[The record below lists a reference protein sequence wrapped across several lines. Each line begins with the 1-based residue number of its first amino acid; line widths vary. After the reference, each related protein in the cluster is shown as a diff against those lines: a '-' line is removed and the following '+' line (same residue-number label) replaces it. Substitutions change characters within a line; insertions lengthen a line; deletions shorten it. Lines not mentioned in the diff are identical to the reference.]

1 MNTATVKQPRAL
13 YYLFMTEMWERF
25 GFYIVQGLLVLYM
38 TQYFGFT
45 DNQSYTILGVFTAL
59 AYISP
64 LVGGYLANKRL
75 GFKLAIRIGGALLI
89 LGYILLALPF
99 AKTLLYPALAT
110 IIVGNGLFKPN
121 ISSLL
126 GAQYHQDDA
135 NRDAGFTVF
144 YIGINIGAFLAGLSA
159 GYIKLYFGW
168 QMSFAVA
175 AAGLL
180 VGLATFI
187 FGSKAIIDRPSE
199 EKPTRRFFYL
209 FAPVCILLIVG
220 IAFLLQVD
228 TLAVWLL
235 PCVGIILLGYLL
247 HVTMQQDA
255 TYQPRMLLLIILI
268 LASIVYWMLFLQ
280 LFSSANLYVERA
292 VDKNLF
298 GIPLTTTFFWGSES
312 IFIILLGP
320 LFALL
325 WQSLSK
331 SGRNPSALGKFALGI
346 LFAGLGFVVLAIST
360 YYPNAM
366 GQVHALWVFGA
377 YLLITIGELL
387 LSPIGLSAV
396 TTLAPANLV
405 GLMMGVWFVA
415 TGFGGIFSGLIA
427 KFASVPA
434 NVTQSDAILAIYRQA
449 FMSFAVIAFLVVLV
463 LWAIHFYT
471 HRYFREQLA

>member
-1 MNTATVKQPRAL
+1 MKPTAVTQPRAL
-13 YYLFMTEMWERF
+13 YYLFLTEMWERF

-89 LGYILLALPF
+89 AGYVLLALPF
-99 AKTLLYPALAT
+99 AKLLLYPALAT

-126 GAQYHQDDA
+126 GAQYHPDDA
-135 NRDAGFTVF
+135 NRDAGFTIF

-180 VGLATFI
+180 VGLTTFV

-199 EKPTRRFFYL
+199 KKASPQFFYL
-209 FAPVCILLIVG
+209 FGPVCLLLIAG
-220 IAFLLQVD
+220 IALLLRVD

-235 PCVGIILLGYLL
+235 PCVGVILLGYLL
-247 HVTMQQDA
+247 RVSMQQDA
-255 TYQPRMLLLIILI
+255 VYKPRMLLLIILI

-320 LFALL
+320 LFAML
-325 WQSLSK
+325 WQSLSN
-331 SGRNPSALGKFALGI
+331 SNRNPSALGKFALGI
-346 LFAGLGFVVLAIST
+346 LFAGFGFVVLAVST
-360 YYPNAM
+360 YYPNAI

-415 TGFGGIFSGLIA
+415 TGFGGIFSGMIA

-434 NVTQSDAILAIYRQA
+434 NVTRTDAVLSIYRQA
-449 FMSFAVIAFLVVLV
+449 FISYALIAFSVVLF
-463 LWAIHFYT
+463 LWALHLYT
-471 HRYFREQLA
+471 RRYFRDQLP